1 MIASI
6 SISTVVLRNPDGS
19 ASNGNTQYSSYV
31 TPPDAISY
39 LQSISDASGISAPN
53 NLASS
58 YQGLLYF
65 PLSSSNCSFAQDI
78 PPNSTTLAILPPN
91 YYLIALIPLDQCSQ
105 SYLNQARIDGAQ
117 AAMMYNYTTAPS
129 TGPQSVAAIQSSI
142 TSFPLP
148 IYGLLS
154 TDAVPLLNA
163 MQMYSGAL
171 ATVPYGSNLT
181 TTYGPDNQA
190 RLVLS
195 IDTGSST
202 SLPGLWLFLLV
213 ILAALGIII
222 ASTSLSM
229 HFSQYRAR
237 RDLRRRIAAGEIDLE
252 SLGIKRL
259 TVPQDRIDA
268 LPIKTY
274 YGPTSVV
281 TAPADEKEQ
290 AKVPALETDGS
301 NESSMGGDAEVS
313 LPTTTEAHVEAPAP
327 APAHHHTFET
337 STCAVCLDDFEGG
350 QTRVR
355 ELPCYHAF
363 HPECIDPFLAT
374 RSSLCP
380 LCKRSVLPKGFIPN
394 NLTLTNAT
402 IARERRLRQLR
413 QQQATREDAEPVA
426 GETDVQP
433 TPSAAQ
439 GVVELSV
446 LEEGRAPV
454 NGTAEAAAGREHF
467 APTQED
473 EDEEIRQRSWFR
485 RAYEGMFP
493 SMTRSHIGH
502 GRRVTATA

>member
-1 MIASI
+1 M
-6 SISTVVLRNPDGS
+6 LRNSDGS
-19 ASNGNTQYSSYV
+19 GSNGNMQYSSYV

-39 LQSISDASGISAPN
+39 KQSISDAAGISAPN
-53 NLASS
+53 NLAST

-65 PLSSSNCSFAQDI
+65 PLSSTNCSVPQDI
-78 PPNSTTLAILPPN
+78 PANSTTLAILPPN
-91 YYLIALIPLDQCSQ
+91 YYLIAIVPLDQCTQ

-117 AAMMYNYTTAPS
+117 AAVVYNYTTAPP

-154 TDAVPLLNA
+154 SDAVPLLDA
-163 MQMYSGAL
+163 MQMYSGDL
-171 ATVPYGSNLT
+171 ASAPFGSNLT
-181 TTYGPDNQA
+181 ANYGPNNQA

-195 IDTGSST
+195 IDTGNST

-274 YGPTSVV
+274 YGPPGGAVTTVPAVV
-281 TAPADEKEQ
+281 KEEVEVPAIEKEGVKDSQ
-290 AKVPALETDGS
+290 ME
-301 NESSMGGDAEVS
+301 DAGVTMP
-313 LPTTTEAHVEAPAP
+313 PTTTEDTEAPP
-327 APAHHHTFET
+327 APAHQHTFET
-337 STCAVCLDDFEGG
+337 STCAVCLDDFEAG

-363 HPECIDPFLAT
+363 HPECIDPFLAN

-380 LCKRSVLPKGFIPN
+380 LCKRSVLPKGFIPS

-413 QQQATREDAEPVA
+413 QQQAPQDGAEHVV
-426 GETDVQP
+426 GESDVQP
-433 TPSAAQ
+433 TPSAQQ

-446 LEEGRAPV
+446 LEEGRAPG
-454 NGTAEAAAGREHF
+454 NGTAEAEAGQEHF

-493 SMTRSHIGH
+493 SMTRSQIGH
-502 GRRVTATA
+502 GRRLTGTA